1 MMYYFASMNTL
12 DESLMNAV
20 KEGKLLESSRTN
32 IRLLLDGTKSPIAR
46 EAVEELAAA
55 GEWQELN
62 DRFYKTLAFGTGG
75 LRGRTIGS
83 IVTRAEQGNGGVNGR
98 PEYPCVGT
106 ACMNYF
112 NVGRA
117 MRGLIIYVNKHV
129 EVTDP
134 GRKPRLVIGHD
145 TRHFSRDF
153 AEFCAKIGTDLGCDI
168 YLFDSPRATPEISFA
183 IRELHADSGVVLTA
197 SHNPS
202 HDNGFK
208 AYFNDGAQLVPPHD
222 KAVIREVNSL
232 TSEEYEPLPEDRR
245 GTLHVLDSSF
255 DRIYMDRLK
264 TVLLRPELFNKG
276 GAKIVYSNL
285 HGTGGHIIVPLLK
298 ELGCN
303 VQTVAAQDV
312 QDGRFPTVAS
322 PNPENPP
329 ALALAIEQADA
340 SGADIVIATDPDA
353 DRMGVAVRGENGK
366 MHLLTGNQIG
376 CVLLHYILS
385 TKQKQG
391 TLPKNG
397 AAVKSIVSTSLANKI
412 AASFGVE
419 MFETLTG
426 FKFIGEKIQQF
437 QDTGSHTFLF
447 GFEESYGFLSSTFVR
462 DKDGVNA
469 SLLIAEV
476 ACACAAQGITLY
488 DYVQSIFREYGY
500 FVEKVVSKTLPGKD
514 GLTRMK
520 EIMKDLR
527 ENPPKELCGM
537 KVTAVRDY
545 LKGTRTADGKVEP
558 TGLPKSDVLYFE
570 LEKGNWVCVRPS
582 GTEPKI
588 KLYVN
593 TNASDKADAEKL
605 NADLRVASEALLD

>member
-1 MMYYFASMNTL
+1 M
-12 DESLMNAV
+12 
-20 KEGKLLESSRTN
+20 
-32 IRLLLDGTKSPIAR
+32 IP
-46 EAVEELAAA
+46 
-55 GEWQELN
+55 
-62 DRFYKTLAFGTGG
+62 
-75 LRGRTIGS
+75 
-83 IVTRAEQGNGGVNGR
+83 
-98 PEYPCVGT
+98 
-106 ACMNYF
+106 
-112 NVGRA
+112 
-117 MRGLIIYVNKHV
+117 
-129 EVTDP
+129 
-134 GRKPRLVIGHD
+134 
-145 TRHFSRDF
+145 
-153 AEFCAKIGTDLGCDI
+153 
-168 YLFDSPRATPEISFA
+168 
-183 IRELHADSGVVLTA
+183 
-197 SHNPS
+197 
-202 HDNGFK
+202 
-208 AYFNDGAQLVPPHD
+208 
-222 KAVIREVNSL
+222 
-232 TSEEYEPLPEDRR
+232 
-245 GTLHVLDSSF
+245 
-255 DRIYMDRLK
+255 
-264 TVLLRPELFNKG
+264 
-276 GAKIVYSNL
+276 
-285 HGTGGHIIVPLLK
+285 
-298 ELGCN
+298 
-303 VQTVAAQDV
+303 
-312 QDGRFPTVAS
+312 
-322 PNPENPP
+322 
-329 ALALAIEQADA
+329 
-340 SGADIVIATDPDA
+340 
-353 DRMGVAVRGENGK
+353 
-366 MHLLTGNQIG
+366 
-376 CVLLHYILS
+376 
-385 TKQKQG
+385 
-391 TLPKNG
+391 
-397 AAVKSIVSTSLANKI
+397 IVSTSLANKI